1 MSFLYLLARLAYK
14 PVPIICFIIE
24 KMKVYSVLTALGFM
38 CLVTSCKK
46 DRYET
51 NKPTSSG
58 PERNVR
64 YELYTDQNFAGDK
77 KNIQFRLLMRT
88 DRKDILDSPLAT
100 MKIEEIPDFNHRII
114 IEKAVPGN
122 DTSTLVVG
130 FTYYIENVG
139 YSWYLEEFPSVDS
152 FKVINRPFR

>member
-1 MSFLYLLARLAYK
+1 
-14 PVPIICFIIE
+14 
-24 KMKVYSVLTALGFM
+24 MKVYSVLAALGFM
-38 CLVTSCKK
+38 CLVASCKK

-58 PERNVR
+58 PVRKVR

-77 KNIQFRLLMRT
+77 KNIQFRLFMRT
-88 DRKDILDSPLAT
+88 NRKDILDSPLAT
-100 MKIEEIPDFNHRII
+100 MKVEEIPDFNHRII
-114 IEKAVPGN
+114 AEKAVPGN

-139 YSWYLEEFPSVDS
+139 YSWYLEEFPSADS
-152 FKVINRPFR
+152 LKVINRPFR